1 MIPVKVI
8 SPVKLAAVV
17 AKSCNPVNNN
27 DAIVSETIAEILIS
41 FFQIALVA
49 SSSENLKKNI
59 NKINQRI
66 NIPAI
71 ENGRAGLGC
80 PFTAV
85 CQTGCTSNY

>member
-17 AKSCNPVNNN
+17 AKSCKRVNNN
-27 DAIVSETIAEILIS
+27 DASANETVAEILIS
-41 FFQIALVA
+41 FFQIALVV
-49 SSSENLKKNI
+49 SSAENLKKNN
-59 NKINQRI
+59 NKLNQRI

-71 ENGRAGLGC
+71 ETGRAGLGS

-85 CQTGCTSNY
+85 LSKRVHQ